1 MHSQRVRSRVQRREL
16 YAVPLPFI
24 LYDRMLSCSQKR
36 THHDVA
42 GAKRNCPS
50 GARWI
55 GRGYMGCAFRERL

>member
-42 GAKRNCPS
+42 GA
-50 GARWI
+50 RWI